1 MGRVGDSREKMAA
14 LRALALSGSG
24 RALLSTP
31 KTITG
36 PKANMSFAS
45 LPRNKKVA
53 LTTMGVVTA
62 GATGLVVALN
72 QSVGASELS
81 LHAPHLPW
89 SHSGNFDSLDH
100 ASIRRGYQV
109 YKQVCAACHSM
120 RYLAYRNLV
129 DISHTEEEAKKEA
142 EEIQTLDGPD
152 EAGNMFMRPG
162 KLADYFPRP
171 FANDAAASA
180 ANNGAIPPD
189 LSFITLGRH
198 GGEDYVYH
206 LLNGYCDPP
215 AGIELR
221 EGQNFNPY
229 FPGGAIGMGAPLYNE
244 IIEYDDGTPATQS
257 QLAKDVCTFLTWA
270 ASPEHDMRKKLSIKV
285 LGFLSL
291 TFGVAWY
298 IKRHRWSV
306 LKSRKLVYTPKKY
319 EQL

>member
-1 MGRVGDSREKMAA
+1 MG
-14 LRALALSGSG
+14 
-24 RALLSTP
+24 
-31 KTITG
+31 
-36 PKANMSFAS
+36 
-45 LPRNKKVA
+45 
-53 LTTMGVVTA
+53 
-62 GATGLVVALN
+62 
-72 QSVGASELS
+72 
-81 LHAPHLPW
+81 
-89 SHSGNFDSLDH
+89 
-100 ASIRRGYQV
+100 
-109 YKQVCAACHSM
+109 
-120 RYLAYRNLV
+120 

-221 EGQNFNPY
+221 EGQNFNHY
-229 FPGGAIGMGAPLYNE
+229 FPGGAIGMGAPLYSE

-257 QLAKDVCTFLTWA
+257 QLAKDVVTFLAWA
-270 ASPEHDMRKKLSIKV
+270 SSPEQDMRKKMGLKALTV
-285 LGFLSL
+285 LAVL
-291 TFGVAWY
+291 TSALYYV
-298 IKRHRWSV
+298 KRFKFSV
-306 LKSRKLVYTPKKY
+306 LKSRKLVYAPKNYSDSQKY
-319 EQL
+319 RIEN